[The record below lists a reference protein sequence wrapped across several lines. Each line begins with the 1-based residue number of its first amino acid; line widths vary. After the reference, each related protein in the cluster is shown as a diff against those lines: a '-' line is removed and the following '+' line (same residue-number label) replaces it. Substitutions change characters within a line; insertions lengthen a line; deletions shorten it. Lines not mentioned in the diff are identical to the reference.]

1 MAMLAYFS
9 LLLALFATL
18 GGAAYALACL
28 WRGRDAPDL
37 WMERGQLLLL
47 VLIAA
52 ASTVLFGAL
61 VSHDFSLAYVRDHTD
76 RAMTWYY
83 AFSAFWAGQE
93 GSFLFWALAI
103 AVMGGIWTKQPG
115 YREMPRET
123 RTAFWMFFFAVEA
136 AFLLLLTTVSNPFL
150 LLSPAPSQGTGLNP
164 LLQNPGMIFHPPILF
179 LGYAG
184 FTAPA
189 CAALASGLSGPG
201 YPWLRGVRN
210 PFLVAWVLLTAGIVI
225 GAWWSYM
232 ELGWGGYWA
241 WDPVE
246 NASLLPWLAATA
258 FLHTSLLGRRFRA
271 LGRSNILLA
280 GLTLFLCFFA
290 TFLTRSGVLDSL
302 HTFGDNTAAMP
313 LLSLLLASLA
323 LTLLVSAIA
332 QPEARKSLSD
342 LFSRQGFAVLLTW
355 LMLAL
360 TLVIGAATL
369 LPVLS
374 QLVLESSLGVDA
386 GFYNRVCLPLFG
398 LVFLLL
404 ALCPG
409 LGWNRFRLDRF
420 RAFFLP
426 GLFIGLILVL
436 WLGGLP
442 LGLPLIGIALII
454 CAFASLVLYLWQNR
468 SLLRRQGT
476 WSTWGVHLGLCLLAL
491 GVAVSGPYKAT
502 TEAILSKGDSFSIQ
516 EYTLTFEGMSNER
529 RPGMTASVAS
539 IRVASEE
546 GNKLGL
552 LKPERRLY
560 ENFRQPF
567 AEASV
572 IPGIGDEIYV
582 TLLGVN
588 REGIVRIKA
597 QVMPMVN
604 WIWLGGGIMCLL
616 GLLGVRKQQKI
627 GSDHDH

>member
-1 MAMLAYFS
+1 MAILAYFS
-9 LLLALFATL
+9 LLLALFAAL

-28 WRGRDAPDL
+28 WRGQAAHAV
-37 WMERGQLLLL
+37 WMERGQVLLL
-47 VLIAA
+47 VLLAA
-52 ASTVLFGAL
+52 ASAVLFGAL

-76 RAMTWYY
+76 SAMAWYY

-103 AVMGGIWTKQPG
+103 AAMGAIWTLQPG
-115 YREMPRET
+115 YREMPGET
-123 RTAFWMFFFAVEA
+123 RTAFWMFLFAVEA
-136 AFLLLLTTVSNPFL
+136 MFLLLLTTVSNPFL
-150 LLSPAPSQGTGLNP
+150 LLSPAPAQGSGLNP
-164 LLQNPGMIFHPPILF
+164 LLQNPGMIFHPPVLF

-184 FTAPA
+184 FTVPA
-189 CAALASGLSGPG
+189 CAALAFGLSGED

-210 PFLVAWVLLTAGIVI
+210 PFLLAWVLLTAGIVI

-258 FLHTSLLGRRFRA
+258 FLHTSLLNRRFQV

-290 TFLTRSGVLDSL
+290 TFLTRSGVLSSL

-323 LTLLVSAIA
+323 LTLLVSGIA
-332 QPEARKSLSD
+332 RPEARKELAD
-342 LFSRQGFAVLLTW
+342 MVSRQGFVVLLTW

-369 LPVLS
+369 LPALS
-374 QLVLESSLGVDA
+374 QLVLESSMGVDA

-398 LVFLLL
+398 IVFLLL

-409 LGWNRFRLDRF
+409 LGWNRPRLDRF

-426 GLFIGLILVL
+426 GLFLGLAAVL
-436 WLGGLP
+436 WLAGLP
-442 LGLPLIGIALII
+442 PRLPLLAIAVIV
-454 CAFASLVLYLWQNR
+454 CAFASVALYLWQNR

-476 WSTWGVHLGLCLLAL
+476 WGTWGVHLGLCLLGL
-491 GVAVSGPYKAT
+491 GVAVSGPYQT
-502 TEAILSKGDSFSIQ
+502 TAEAILSKGDSFHIQ
-516 EYTLTFEGMSNER
+516 EYTFTFEGMSTER
-529 RPGMTASVAS
+529 HEGMTASVAS
-539 IRVASEE
+539 IRVADEE
-546 GNKLGL
+546 VGLGL
-552 LKPERRLY
+552 LQPERRMY
-560 ENFRQPF
+560 QNFRQPF

-572 IPGIGDEIYV
+572 IPGLGDEIYV

-588 REGIVRIKA
+588 QEGIVRVKA
-597 QVMPMVN
+597 QVMPLIN
-604 WIWLGGGIMCLL
+604 WIWIGGGLMCLL
-616 GLLGVRKQQKI
+616 GLLGVRKQ
-627 GSDHDH
+627 GNPRPGHAY

>member
-9 LLLALFATL
+9 LLLSLFAAL
-18 GGAAYALACL
+18 GGAAYALGCL
-28 WRGRDAPDL
+28 WRGQAVPAV
-37 WMERGQLLLL
+37 WMERLQLLLL
-47 VLIAA
+47 LLLAA
-52 ASTVLFGAL
+52 ASAVLFGAL

-76 RAMTWYY
+76 SAMAWYY

-103 AVMGGIWTKQPG
+103 AVMGAIWILQPG

-123 RTAFWMFFFAVEA
+123 NTAFWMFFFAAEA
-136 AFLLLLTTVSNPFL
+136 IFLLLLTTVSNPFTL
-150 LLSPAPSQGTGLNP
+150 LAPAPSQGSGLNP

-184 FTAPA
+184 FTVPA
-189 CAALASGLSGPG
+189 CAGLASGLSGQG
-201 YPWLRGVRN
+201 YAWLRGVRN
-210 PFLVAWVLLTAGIVI
+210 PFLIAWVLLTAGIVI

-258 FLHTSLLGRRFRA
+258 FLHTSLLGRRFQA
-271 LGRSNILLA
+271 LGRSNILLV

-313 LLSLLLASLA
+313 LLFLLLGSLI
-323 LTLLVSAIA
+323 LTVLVSIIA
-332 QPEARKSLSD
+332 KPEARKELAD
-342 LFSRQGFAVLLTW
+342 VFSRQGFVILLTW
-355 LMLAL
+355 LMIAL
-360 TLVIGAATL
+360 TLVIGTATL
-369 LPVLS
+369 FPALS
-374 QLVLESSLGVDA
+374 QLVLESSVGVDE

-409 LGWNRFRLDRF
+409 LGWSRPRMDRF
-420 RAFFLP
+420 RIFFLP
-426 GLFIGLILVL
+426 GLFIGLVAAL
-436 WLGGLP
+436 WLAGLP
-442 LGLPLIGIALII
+442 LSLPPLAIAVII
-454 CAFASLVLYLWQNR
+454 CAFASVVIYLWQNR
-468 SLLRRQGT
+468 SLLRRQGG
-476 WSTWGVHLGLCLLAL
+476 WSIWGVHLGICILAL

-516 EYTLTFEGMSNER
+516 DYTLTFEGVNSER
-529 RPGMTASVAS
+529 RPGMTATVAS
-539 IRVASEE
+539 IRVSGEK
-546 GNKLGL
+546 GGLGL
-552 LKPERRLY
+552 LQPERRRY

-567 AEASV
+567 AEAAV
-572 IPGIGDEIYV
+572 LPGLGDEIYV

-588 REGIVRIKA
+588 QGDIVRVKA
-597 QVMPMVN
+597 QVMPLVN
-604 WIWLGGGIMCLL
+604 WIWIGGTIMCLL
-616 GLLGVRKQQKI
+616 GLFGVRDQRKRRTA
-627 GSDHDH
+627 HAR